1 MYHKPL
7 RNVHFFVPKSRAVRY
22 IAALPLPRLDKQASL
37 CRCGESVMLGT
48 TGGLRA
54 KLDAPQIAKKVWGN
68 KARTHKPLRLSQ
80 RQNRVSLKPQNT
92 R

>member
-1 MYHKPL
+1 
-7 RNVHFFVPKSRAVRY
+7 
-22 IAALPLPRLDKQASL
+22 
-37 CRCGESVMLGT
+37 MLGT